1 MARRILLINPNIT
14 QAVTDLMAAEARL
27 SARAG
32 TEIHPQTAPFGVEYV
47 ENRAEAAI
55 ASHAVLD
62 VLARHGSGHDA
73 AIVAAFGDPG
83 LAGAKEMMEIPVVGI
98 AESAFLTAHILG
110 RRYSILAVTKRLG
123 VWFRECATEHGLDGR
138 LAAVRALD
146 VPISHISNARAETGR
161 LLVELCH
168 RTIEEDGAE
177 VVIMGGGP
185 IAGLAREVAHEIPVP
200 VLDGVSCAV
209 RLAEMLIDLAP
220 AKASKGSQAR
230 PPAKPTQG
238 LSAELARHIERRD

>member
-1 MARRILLINPNIT
+1 MARKILLINPNIT
-14 QAVTDLMAAEARL
+14 QAVTDLMTTEARL
-27 SARAG
+27 SARED
-32 TEIHPQTAPFGVEYV
+32 TEIHPETARFGAEYI

-55 ASHAVLD
+55 AGHAVLD
-62 VLARHGSGHDA
+62 VLARNAGQYDA

-83 LAGAKEMMEIPVVGI
+83 LSGAKEMMEIPVVGI
-98 AESAFLTAHILG
+98 AESAFLTAHALG

-123 VWFRECATEHGLDGR
+123 TWFGECAEEHGLAGR

-146 VPISHISNARAETGR
+146 VPVSHISNARAETER
-161 LLVELCH
+161 LLVDLCH

-209 RLAEMLIDLAP
+209 RMAEMLIDLGP
-220 AKASKGSQAR
+220 AKARIGSQAR
-230 PPAKPTQG
+230 PPAKPTRG
-238 LSAELARHIERRD
+238 LSEELARYMERRD

>member
-1 MARRILLINPNIT
+1 MARAILLINPNIT
-14 QAVTDLMAAEARL
+14 QAVTDLIVTEARL
-27 SARAG
+27 SAREG
-32 TEIHPQTAPFGVEYV
+32 TAIHPETALFGAEYI

-55 ASHAVLD
+55 AGHAVLD
-62 VLARHGSGHDA
+62 VLARNAGRYDA

-83 LAGAKEMMEIPVVGI
+83 LSGAKEVMEIPVVGI
-98 AESAFLTAHILG
+98 AESAFLTAHALG

-123 VWFRECATEHGLDGR
+123 VWFGECAQEHGLDGR

-146 VPISHISNARAETGR
+146 VPVSHISNARAETGR
-161 LLVELCH
+161 LLVDLCH

-220 AKASKGSQAR
+220 AKARTGSQAR

-238 LSAELARHIERRD
+238 LSEELARYIERRD

>member
-1 MARRILLINPNIT
+1 MTRKILLINPNIT
-14 QAVTDLMAAEARL
+14 EAVTELMATEARL
-27 SARAG
+27 SARED
-32 TEIHPQTAPFGVEYV
+32 TEIHAETATFGPEYI

-55 ASHAVLD
+55 AGHAVLD
-62 VLARHGSGHDA
+62 VLARNAGQYDA

-83 LAGAKEMMEIPVVGI
+83 LSGAKEMMEIPIVGI
-98 AESAFLTAHILG
+98 AESAFLTAHALG

-123 VWFRECATEHGLDGR
+123 TWFGECAQDHGLDGR

-146 VPISHISNARAETGR
+146 VPVSHISNARAETGR
-161 LLVELCH
+161 LLVDLCH

-209 RLAEMLIDLAP
+209 RMAEMLVDLNP
-220 AKASKGSQAR
+220 TKARTGSQAR
-230 PPAKPTQG
+230 PPAKPTLG
-238 LSAELARHIERRD
+238 LSEHLARYIERRD

>member
-1 MARRILLINPNIT
+1 
-14 QAVTDLMAAEARL
+14 
-27 SARAG
+27 
-32 TEIHPQTAPFGVEYV
+32 
-47 ENRAEAAI
+47 
-55 ASHAVLD
+55 
-62 VLARHGSGHDA
+62 
-73 AIVAAFGDPG
+73 
-83 LAGAKEMMEIPVVGI
+83 MEIPVVGI

-110 RRYSILAVTKRLG
+110 RRLFHPGGDEAPGRL
-123 VWFRECATEHGLDGR
+123 VSANALTEHGLDGPA
-138 LAAVRALD
+138 AAVRALD